1 MLVLLVLLLA
11 LLLALCEW
19 YNHAVL
25 CHHSFEPI
33 FCRS

>member
-1 MLVLLVLLLA
+1 MLVLLVLLA